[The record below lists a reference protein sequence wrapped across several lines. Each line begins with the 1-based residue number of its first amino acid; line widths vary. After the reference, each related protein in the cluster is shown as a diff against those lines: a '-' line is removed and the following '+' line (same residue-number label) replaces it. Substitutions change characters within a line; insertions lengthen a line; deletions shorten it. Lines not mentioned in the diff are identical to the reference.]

1 MVTFF
6 FKFLLA
12 ALFAMQAHG
21 FHDGISV
28 SLYGNPDEQVVAA
41 VGVIDKVHR
50 RHGDVVHTAK
60 PAFIPRMDMPPERDG
75 RFPVGQFVQDVIQF
89 LAAIGRGELVQR
101 RPEDIGVGK
110 GKGVADLLF
119 VTLEETIL
127 NFINLIIA

>member
-1 MVTFF
+1 
-6 FKFLLA
+6 
-12 ALFAMQAHG
+12 MQAHG
-21 FHDGISV
+21 LHDGIPV
-28 SLYGNPDEQVVAA
+28 FLYGNPDEQVVAA
-41 VGVIDKVHR
+41 VGVIHKVHR

-60 PAFIPRMDMPPERDG
+60 PALIPRMDMSPKRDG
-75 RFPVGQFVQDVIQF
+75 RVPVGQFVQDVIQF
-89 LAAIGRGELVQR
+89 LAAIGRGELVHR